1 MPQRNTEGSLRPG
14 PTGRF
19 ALSPLPAA
27 ARELP
32 GVPVLALLACVALVA
47 APGDLLPQA
56 GLDPSWRTALNLAP
70 RQGLHFGPDVLFTL
84 GPWGFLDHPEATS
97 RANLVL
103 GTGYAIF
110 AVSLAWLACYLLI
123 RRVGTPSRAGIAAA
137 VLVVLIAQANAMSS
151 LLLLASGGFALLYL
165 GVPRLPGRHGWLPP
179 ALAAEAALLLQVK
192 FSIGLAVT
200 AIAAAC
206 TVFAPGFGPGH
217 RIRQFG
223 WTAGGWLLATVLA
236 WLLAGQALADY
247 PGWLAG
253 SVRIAA
259 GYTDAMSLED
269 KPNLLPYLLLAA
281 VLAVVAGYFLHSFRT
296 AGFRTA
302 GFRTAG
308 FRTAGFRAGVG
319 VLAVSAILL
328 YLGFREAT
336 GRHQPGRQAFFFL
349 TAVPVL
355 AWFLPPVHPARVG
368 RYSLRAVALAA
379 TVLLAAQSWLPAE
392 PSQVLAAWS
401 DRVQLVLDTGY
412 QQQALDRA
420 RAQEQQVYQLSP
432 RLRAAVADHPVAVD
446 SFESSLAWAYG
457 LNWHPVPVLQTYV
470 AYTAELDRRNAEA
483 LEHAPDGQ
491 RILRSAVGSIDGRN
505 PLWDSPRYVLT
516 EVCRYRPQL
525 SDDRWLLLAKAGNRC
540 AAATAAP
547 ARTVGA
553 GIAVAVPEAGAGQLL
568 VMSFEPASPGPLVRL
583 GRLVDKSF
591 SPLRVSC
598 GTSRFRLPRALAA
611 GPLVV
616 RLSAAAGWP
625 AGYLG
630 GLSCPSV
637 AFSEAGTVRFST
649 IGLTT
654 G

>member
-1 MPQRNTEGSLRPG
+1 MPQRNTERSLRPG

-27 ARELP
+27 VRELA
-32 GVPVLALLACVALVA
+32 GLPVLVLLACVALVA

-110 AVSLAWLACYLLI
+110 AVSLAWLACHLMI
-123 RRVGTPSRAGIAAA
+123 RRVSTPSRAGIAAG

-192 FSIGLAVT
+192 FSIGLAVA
-200 AIAAAC
+200 AIATVC
-206 TVFAPGFGPGH
+206 TVFASGH
-217 RIRQFG
+217 RIRRFA

-247 PGWLAG
+247 PGWLVG

-259 GYTDAMSLED
+259 GYTDAMALED

-281 VLAVVAGYFLHSFRT
+281 VLAVVAGYFLRSFR
-296 AGFRTA
+296 A
-302 GFRTAG
+302 
-308 FRTAGFRAGVG
+308 AGFRAGVG

-355 AWFLPPVHPARVG
+355 AWFLPPVHPTRVR

-470 AYTAELDRRNAEA
+470 AYTAELDRRNADA
-483 LEHAPDGQ
+483 LDHAPDGQ

-553 GIAVAVPEAGAGQLL
+553 GVAVPVPEAGAGQLL

-598 GTSRFRLPRALAA
+598 GSSRFRLPRALAA

-616 RLSAAAGWP
+616 RLPAAAGWP

-637 AFSEAGTVRFST
+637 AFTEAGTVRFST
-649 IGLTT
+649 IGLTS